1 MGNGSFFYC
10 FYLFLFF
17 YIFFYYRFATKRKAQ
32 CFGKPNF
39 YFRQCVSGW
48 EMEVEKIE
56 LLLAAVVGT

>member
-1 MGNGSFFYC
+1 MGNGSFFNVFIY
-10 FYLFLFF
+10 FY
-17 YIFFYYRFATKRKAQ
+17 FFYYRFATKRKAQ